1 MVGAGVVVVEAPAEV
16 GAVLGVVVVTVVLIV
31 VLVEA
36 RGTFV
41 AGAFPLTRCKV
52 ASLMI
57 P

>member
-1 MVGAGVVVVEAPAEV
+1 MVGAGVVVVEALAEV

-41 AGAFPLTRCKV
+41 AVLPLTRCKV
-52 ASLMI
+52 ASFMI